1 MRRDRGEARGEG
13 GRGGFEAAEGLQ
25 CSLGSGG
32 GAGGTDLWRGVG
44 EQIDLLLHRGDAEGG
59 VRFLD
64 LCIRVVLDTEGS
76 DEAPLLEGGV
86 LAQASEG
93 RRPHLRPRKVG
104 SPSLICKV
112 AQGPR
117 TACDATTT
125 RGAYLQCNAFR
136 KVPTLPHLHPR
147 EGGAMPSTHP

>member
-1 MRRDRGEARGEG
+1 MGASRRQKGCNVVLGV
-13 GRGGFEAAEGLQ
+13 GR
-25 CSLGSGG
+25 
-32 GAGGTDLWRGVG
+32 GTDLWRGVG

-125 RGAYLQCNAFR
+125 RGAYF
-136 KVPTLPHLHPR
+136 
-147 EGGAMPSTHP
+147 